1 MTSTVTVTPYSIPSS
16 AGPIG
21 ARVYDPGSGSRA
33 ASLVWLHG
41 GGFTGGDLDMPEADW
56 VGRSLAERGHPVI
69 TVDYRLANETVRYPA
84 PSNDVLAAWAWVNDH
99 RSQLQLPGTLHLGG
113 ASAGANLATGA
124 TMRIRDSDPAA
135 HGHELPA
142 TLILAYPT
150 LHSVQ
155 QPPSAE
161 LSSKLNALPDEYQRS
176 ADYVLRLYTNLMPD
190 GGLDAAG
197 AVNHATLPPTDA
209 TSTDATSSDARS
221 SDSVSTA
228 RMWAAAIPGTA
239 DPTGLPPTL
248 IAGSEADPL
257 RASAEEFVASLAAHG
272 VEHEYFVEPATRHG
286 HLNQPDTLGA
296 VATIDHIHSWLTQH
310 ELR

>member
-1 MTSTVTVTPYSIPSS
+1 MTSTVTVTPYSIPTS
-16 AGPIG
+16 ASPIG
-21 ARVYDPGSGSRA
+21 ARLYHPGAGARA

-69 TVDYRLANETVRYPA
+69 TVDYRLANESVRYPE
-84 PSNDVLAAWAWVNDH
+84 PTNDVLAAWAWVNDN
-99 RSQLQLPGTLHLGG
+99 RARLQLTETLHLGG

-124 TMRIRDSDPAA
+124 TMRIRDNDPTAN
-135 HGHELPA
+135 GNELPA

-150 LHSVQ
+150 LHAVQ

-161 LSSKLNALPDEYQRS
+161 LSRALQTLPDEYQRG

-190 GGLDAAG
+190 GALDAAG
-197 AVNHATLPPTDA
+197 GVNQAALQRNDS
-209 TSTDATSSDARS
+209 TSTDATSSDPA
-221 SDSVSTA
+221 STA

-239 DPTGLPPTL
+239 DPSGLPPTL

-286 HLNQPDTLGA
+286 HLNQPDTPGA
-296 VATIDHIHSWLTQH
+296 VATIDHFHAWLSRH
-310 ELR
+310 ESR